1 MPTDYTIARRNMIDG
16 QLRPNGVLA
25 ADLLRVFA
33 DLPRER
39 FVPVERRSVAYS
51 DEAVPL
57 GGGRYLVEPMLLARM
72 LQLLQPTAEDTALVV
87 GAGTGYGAVA
97 LARLVRSVVALEC
110 EPRLAAEARANV
122 SALGAGNITLVEGP
136 LAEGVAARAPFSL
149 ILVEGSLPAIPE
161 ALTRQLADEG
171 RLAAVIAG
179 DVPGRTG
186 QMRLGRKVQGV
197 FASRAVFDAGSPLL
211 PGFEKPRAFVF

>member
-1 MPTDYTIARRNMIDG
+1 MATDYTTARRNMIEG
-16 QLRPNGVLA
+16 QLRPNRVLA
-25 ADLLRVFA
+25 EDILQVFT

-39 FVPVERRSVAYS
+39 FVPAERRSVAYS

-72 LQLLQPTAEDTALVV
+72 LQFLQPTAEDTALVI
-87 GAGTGYGAVA
+87 GAGTGYGAVV
-97 LARLVRSVVALEC
+97 LGRLVRSVVAVEV

-122 SALGAGNITLVEGP
+122 SAEGAGNVSVVEGP
-136 LAEGVAARAPFSL
+136 LADGAPAKAPYSI
-149 ILVEGSLPAIPE
+149 ILVDGSVPAIPD
-161 ALTRQLADEG
+161 ALVKQLADDG

-186 QMRLGRKVQGV
+186 QVRLGRKAHGV
-197 FASRAVFDAGSPLL
+197 FSSRAVFDAGSPLL

>member
-1 MPTDYTIARRNMIDG
+1 MATDYTTARRNMIDG

-25 ADLLRVFA
+25 AEVLQVFA

-39 FVPVERRSVAYS
+39 FVPAERRSVAYS

-72 LQLLQPTAEDTALVV
+72 LQLLQPMADDTALVV
-87 GAGTGYGAVA
+87 GAGTGYGAAA

-110 EPRLAAEARANV
+110 EPRLAAEARANL
-122 SALGAGNITLVEGP
+122 SALGASNVTVIEGP
-136 LAEGVAARAPFSL
+136 LAQGAAAKGPFSL
-149 ILVEGSLPAIPE
+149 ILAEGSLPAIPD
-161 ALTRQLADEG
+161 ALTKQLADEG

-186 QMRLGRKVQGV
+186 QMRLGRQVQGV
-197 FASRAVFDAGSPLL
+197 FSSRPIFDAGSPLL
-211 PGFEKPRAFVF
+211 PGFEKPKAFVF

>member
-1 MPTDYTIARRNMIDG
+1 MATDYTTARRNMIDC

-25 ADLLRVFA
+25 ADVLQVLA

-39 FVPVERRSVAYS
+39 FVPAERRSVAYS
-51 DEAVPL
+51 DECVPL
-57 GGGRYLVEPMLLARM
+57 GGGRYLVEPTLLARM
-72 LQLLQPTAEDTALVV
+72 LQLLQPTPEDTALVI

-97 LARLVRSVVALEC
+97 LGRLVRSVTALEC

-122 SALGAGNITLVEGP
+122 SAMGAGNVSVVDGK
-136 LAEGVAARAPFSL
+136 LADGAPGKTPYSL
-149 ILVEGSLPAIPE
+149 IVVEGSIPAIPD
-161 ALTRQLADEG
+161 ALTKQLADEG
-171 RLAAVIAG
+171 RLAAVVAG

-186 QMRLGRKVQGV
+186 QVRLGRKAHGV
-197 FASRAVFDAGSPLL
+197 FSSRAIFDAGSPLL

>member
-1 MPTDYTIARRNMIDG
+1 MPADYTIARRNMIDG

-25 ADLLRVFA
+25 ADLLQVLA

-39 FVPVERRSVAYS
+39 FVPAERRSVAYS

-72 LQLLQPTAEDTALVV
+72 LQLLQPTAQDSALVV
-87 GAGTGYGAVA
+87 GGGTGYGAAV

-110 EPRLAAEARANV
+110 EPRLAAESRANL
-122 SALGAGNITLVEGP
+122 SALGIGNAGVVEGA
-136 LAEGVAARAPFSL
+136 LAEGTPGKGAYDI
-149 ILVEGSLPAIPE
+149 ILVEGSVPAIPD
-161 ALTRQLADEG
+161 ALTKQLADEG
-171 RLAAVIAG
+171 RLIAVVAG

-186 QMRLGRKVQGV
+186 QVRLGRKVQGV
-197 FASRAVFDAGSPLL
+197 FSSRPIFDAGSPLL

>member
-1 MPTDYTIARRNMIDG
+1 MATDYTTARRNMIEG
-16 QLRPNGVLA
+16 QLRPNRVLA
-25 ADLLRVFA
+25 DDVLQVFA

-39 FVPVERRSVAYS
+39 FVPAERRSVAYS

-72 LQLLQPTAEDTALVV
+72 LQFLQPMSDDTALVI

-97 LARLVRSVVALEC
+97 LGRLVRSVVALEV

-122 SALGAGNITLVEGP
+122 AALGAANVSVVEGP
-136 LAEGVAARAPFSL
+136 LAEGVAAKAPYSI
-149 ILVEGSLPAIPE
+149 ILVDGSVPAIPDT
-161 ALTRQLADEG
+161 LVKQLADEG
-171 RLAAVIAG
+171 RLAAVVAG
-179 DVPGRTG
+179 EVPGRTG
-186 QMRLGRKVQGV
+186 QVRLGRKAHGV
-197 FASRAVFDAGSPLL
+197 FSSRAIFDAGSPLL

>member
-1 MPTDYTIARRNMIDG
+1 MTADYSTARRNMIDC

-25 ADLLRVFA
+25 ADILQVFT

-39 FVPVERRSVAYS
+39 FVPAERRSVAYS

-72 LQLLQPTAEDTALVV
+72 LQLLQPTAEETALVI
-87 GAGTGYGAVA
+87 GAGTGYGAAA

-122 SALGAGNITLVEGP
+122 SALGAGNVGVVEGA
-136 LAEGVAARAPFSL
+136 LADGAPVKGPYDI
-149 ILVEGSLPAIPE
+149 ILVEGSVPAIPD
-161 ALTRQLADEG
+161 ALTKQLADEG
-171 RLAAVIAG
+171 RLIAVVAG

-186 QMRLGRKVQGV
+186 QVRLGRKVQGI
-197 FASRAVFDAGSPLL
+197 FSSRPIFDAGSPLL